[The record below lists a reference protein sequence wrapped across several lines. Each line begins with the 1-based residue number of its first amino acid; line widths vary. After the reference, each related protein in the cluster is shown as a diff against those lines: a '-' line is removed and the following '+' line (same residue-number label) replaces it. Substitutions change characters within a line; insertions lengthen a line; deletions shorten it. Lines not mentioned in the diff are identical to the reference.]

1 MEDKIQ
7 QNINDLNNYNYLLL
21 RQNRD
26 MAEFE
31 DMRKKLV
38 SNITHELK
46 TPLAIISSQ
55 VELLQYEYDETK
67 KDYYF
72 TSILEET
79 DKMSRLISSILQNSK
94 MENKIQQASLRW
106 TSLSALTSDKSC
118 NAARTHVIR
127 GVLSPSGTRLA
138 PTEAARRPVAC

>member
-1 MEDKIQ
+1 MEGKIQ

-72 TSILEET
+72 SSILDEI
-79 DKMSRLISSILQNSK
+79 DKMSLLISSILQNSRMGK
-94 MENKIQQASLRW
+94 PDPAGFPLLDQPFGS
-106 TSLSALTSDKSC
+106 SAGAHSK
-118 NAARTHVIR
+118 V
-127 GVLSPSGTRLA
+127 
-138 PTEAARRPVAC
+138 

>member
-1 MEDKIQ
+1 MEGKIQ

-72 TSILEET
+72 SSILDEI
-79 DKMSRLISSILQNSK
+79 DKMSLLISSILQNSR
-94 MENKIQQASLRW
+94 MENRIQQASLCM
-106 TSLSALTSDKSC
+106 TSLSDHFCRSSLQSMKAGCL
-118 NAARTHVIR
+118 
-127 GVLSPSGTRLA
+127 P
-138 PTEAARRPVAC
+138 

>member
-1 MEDKIQ
+1 MNNDFSKHLPEQSRLNELGELSSEINLMEDKIQ

-79 DKMSRLISSILQNSK
+79 DKMSRLISSILQNSR

-106 TSLSALTSDKSC
+106 TSLSDL
-118 NAARTHVIR
+118 
-127 GVLSPSGTRLA
+127 LST
-138 PTEAARRPVAC
+138 

>member
-1 MEDKIQ
+1 MMNNDFSKHLPEQSRLNELGELSSEINLMEDKIQ

-79 DKMSRLISSILQNSK
+79 
-94 MENKIQQASLRW
+94 W
-106 TSLSALTSDKSC
+106 T
-118 NAARTHVIR
+118 R
-127 GVLSPSGTRLA
+127 
-138 PTEAARRPVAC
+138 